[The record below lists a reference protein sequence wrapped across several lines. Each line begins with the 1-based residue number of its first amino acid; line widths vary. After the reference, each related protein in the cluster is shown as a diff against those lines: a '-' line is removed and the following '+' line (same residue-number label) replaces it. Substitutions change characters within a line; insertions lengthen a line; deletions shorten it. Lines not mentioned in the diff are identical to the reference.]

1 MLVTVRTMNNI
12 GIISATIIT
21 AGAFYREYFNETA
34 YQSSFTWEKT
44 AYESLR
50 WASHHIFETSG
61 NHLKWLFKTDF
72 NPPLPLCCI
81 CTSMWSVT
89 DILPWVA
96 HRDTACV
103 KSHITS
109 NILWIHTNSAWQFN
123 CKKKVKIQLC
133 VFYYFRKGP
142 LSCCPMERHGKLT
155 SWQ

>member
-1 MLVTVRTMNNI
+1 MNNI

-61 NHLKWLFKTDF
+61 NHLKRLFKTDF

-81 CTSMWSVT
+81 CTSMLSVT

-123 CKKKVKIQLC
+123 CKKKLKYNC
-133 VFYYFRKGP
+133 VSSII
-142 LSCCPMERHGKLT
+142 LGKVLYHAVQWRGMANWHRD
-155 SWQ
+155 SNGS